1 MKSLSIELIE
11 ERQKQLHQF
20 TEQRQQAVD
29 LQTSIEDLK
38 VKVSV
43 KYFVNLNKKFK
54 QKI

>member
-38 VKVSV
+38 VKVS
-43 KYFVNLNKKFK
+43 FK
-54 QKI
+54 SFYIL